1 MQQKVRKF
9 LNVALPIVLGFGI
22 LWWMYRGFD
31 FRRIADTLCGGMR
44 WDWMLFSLVFGVT
57 AQLFRGLRWRL
68 ALDPIG
74 EHPRRRDCVWAV
86 FISYAVSLVIPR
98 VGEVVRCGVLS
109 RYDATSFPKAVGTV
123 VTERVIDSA
132 LILLMVG
139 ATLLLQLN
147 AFVGF
152 FDRTGTNI
160 SGWLNSFS
168 TTGWV
173 VTLLC
178 VALTVAFLWALI
190 RRCAV
195 MGSVR
200 KTLSGVREGAL
211 SLRHLHSPLLFL
223 FYTVAIWGS
232 YFLHFYLTFFC
243 FASTAHLGMGTALV
257 AFVVG
262 SIAVIVPTPNGLGPW
277 HFAVKTVLALYGV
290 EAVAAETFVLIVHT
304 VQTALIPLL
313 GMVAAL
319 SLGFTR
325 RAVADAS
332 GN

>member
-1 MQQKVRKF
+1 MQQKVKKI
-9 LNVALPIVLGFGI
+9 LNIALPIVLGFGI

-31 FRRIADTLCGGMR
+31 FHGIASTLRDGMR

-68 ALDPIG
+68 ALDPLG
-74 EHPRRRDCVWAV
+74 EHPRRADCVWAV

-109 RYDATSFPKAVGTV
+109 RYDGTSFPKAVGTV
-123 VTERVIDSA
+123 VTERAIDCV

-139 ATLLLQLN
+139 MTFLLQLN
-147 AFVGF
+147 VFVDF
-152 FDRTGTNI
+152 FGRTGTNI
-160 SGWLNSFS
+160 SLWLHGFS
-168 TTGWV
+168 TTGWI

-178 VALTVAFLWALI
+178 MAITAAFLVVTA
-190 RRCAV
+190 RRCTV
-195 MGSVR
+195 LPSVR
-200 KTLSGVREGAL
+200 KAVADVKAGIL
-211 SLRHLHSPLLFL
+211 SLRHVRRPVLFVV
-223 FYTVAIWGS
+223 YTLAIWAS
-232 YFLHFYLTFFC
+232 YYLHFYLTFFC
-243 FASTAHLGMGTALV
+243 FGATAHLGMATALV

-277 HFAVKTVLALYGV
+277 HFAVKTVLVLYGV

-313 GMVAAL
+313 GFVAAL
-319 SLGFTR
+319 ALGFTR
-325 RAVADAS
+325 HRAPQR
-332 GN
+332 